1 MSEETFERCYLCIES
16 SLIATIF
23 NLRQLTVLQYVKF
36 VVSQGRTL
44 VACEAIFLS
53 LHFYLRPNIP
63 QADLS
68 RLIRHCQHITATR
81 ECDCRD
87 SS

>member
-1 MSEETFERCYLCIES
+1 MSEETFERCCLCIES

-53 LHFYLRPNIP
+53 LHF
-63 QADLS
+63 
-68 RLIRHCQHITATR
+68 
-81 ECDCRD
+81 
-87 SS
+87 